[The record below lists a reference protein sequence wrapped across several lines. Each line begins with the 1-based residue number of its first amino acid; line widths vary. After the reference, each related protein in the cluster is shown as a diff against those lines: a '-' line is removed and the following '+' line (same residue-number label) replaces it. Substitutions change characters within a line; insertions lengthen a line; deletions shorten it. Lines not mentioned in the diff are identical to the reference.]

1 MAAREKYE
9 NTSKAKAKVDRMTMD
24 IVTKMGYGAKAPAK
38 PQQPGKAEPKVTPTA
53 KPKVTATTIKKG
65 EAEFIKE
72 LESGKTFE
80 EARKA
85 IIKKYGFWP
94 NGRTN

>member
-1 MAAREKYE
+1 MSVKGEMYKTPAAKKKHEAMESPAMRMKEYG
-9 NTSKAKAKVDRMTMD
+9 TKAT
-24 IVTKMGYGAKAPAK
+24 PK
-38 PQQPGKAEPKVTPTA
+38 PQQPGKATPTA
-53 KPKVTATTIKKG
+53 KPKVTDAIIKKG

-72 LESGKTFE
+72 LESGKTFA